1 MWARPGPVSPRA
13 ADPWALA
20 ATSIIRGRRPSSG
33 RADVRTTTERLLGH
47 ARSCDVCAGLARS
60 SVRVL
65 AGRRRWHWL
74 RNVTASRTPYACTLS
89 VRARPATCR
98 PEAPTPVGT
107 RWSTIVFEEG
117 RSPRGASRLRRTP
130 GGRFL
135 VPSPNNPYRSAQ
147 QKLALQ
153 VESCSPRLLRLARPS
168 ASGDCGLSAGV
179 LAAGPVKTT
188 LAHLERGRGLPP
200 RRIRRCRGIAARLRS
215 RVGSSC

>member
-1 MWARPGPVSPRA
+1 VGAPWTRVAASRRP
-13 ADPWALA
+13 
-20 ATSIIRGRRPSSG
+20 RGRLRRPRSFEDVGPSSG
-33 RADVRTTTERLLGH
+33 RADVRTTTEWLLGY

-117 RSPRGASRLRRTP
+117 RSPRGASRLSRTP
-130 GGRFL
+130 GARFL
-135 VPSPNNPYRSAQ
+135 VSSPNNPYRSAQ

-188 LAHLERGRGLPP
+188 LAHLERGRGLRP
-200 RRIRRCRGIAARLRS
+200 GESDGAAGSRLGCGP
-215 RVGSSC
+215 RVGPSC